1 MHTTDHSSTRQA
13 FAAARRQGQAR
24 HREVAKRLGL
34 SEAELIAAHAGAH
47 AQEESPLKATA
58 LRAEWP
64 QIVEALPT
72 LGSVMALTRNE
83 SCVHE
88 KVGVYQEVSG
98 QHGVGL
104 VHGREIDLRI
114 FYTQWAFGFAVEERL
129 NDGAMQRSL
138 QFFDAQGVAIHKVF
152 LKPQSE
158 LAAYAALVQR
168 FAQETLAAGVSV
180 QAAAPA
186 KPEAPDAAIDVQGL
200 RAAWASLRDTHEFFG
215 LLRQFGVSRTQ
226 ALRLADPS
234 FVQPLGLSAAQEVL
248 SHAAQ
253 SGLSIMV
260 FVGNPGMI
268 QIHTG
273 PVQKVSVMGPW
284 LNVLDP
290 GFNLHL
296 REDHIDAAWLVRKP
310 TIDGLVTSV
319 ELFDAQ
325 GNTIAMLFGER
336 KPGQREHCDWRELL
350 GRLFEEP
357 SCSA

>member
-1 MHTTDHSSTRQA
+1 MQTTAPSHTRQA
-13 FAAARRQGQAR
+13 FAAARQKGNAR
-24 HREVAKRLGL
+24 HREIAQRLGL

-64 QIVEALPT
+64 QIIEALPS
-72 LGSVMALTRNE
+72 LGTVMALTRNE

-104 VHGREIDLRI
+104 VLGREIDLRI

-168 FAQETLAAGVSV
+168 FAGAATAVSV
-180 QAAAPA
+180 KAAPPE
-186 KPEAPDAAIDVQGL
+186 KPETSDVEIDVQGL

-215 LLRQFGVSRTQ
+215 LLRKFGVSRTQ

-253 SGLSIMV
+253 SGASIMV

-273 PVQKVSVMGPW
+273 PLQKVSVMGPW

-296 REDHIDAAWLVRKP
+296 REDHIHAAWLVRKP
-310 TIDGLVTSV
+310 TVDGLVTSV

-350 GRLFEEP
+350 GTLFEEP